1 MNEEEEKDDGLG
13 YDKDTPMVPMFK
25 MFVFSDVKIVLCLIF
40 GVMSSMLAGIAMP
53 LFIIFI
59 GDLYNSFDPETTEKE
74 TFGELLDC
82 FIYP

>member
-74 TFGELLDC
+74 TFGELLDG